1 MVGSCVLENV
11 VIYFIHHMCKETPFS
26 AIFHYDDSHLLFV
39 VFTDKKKFWVY
50 FWVFPDFDVF
60 LDTLYKDRELGV
72 LYVWVCLLWKE
83 RFYHVDDVWKCQSKF
98 AILLLIFH
106 LSFITF
112 SVRVWK
118 QDDTRMEDIIKYC
131 NTLGNLMIVYGGV
144 KIGNS
149 PCRPFY
155 TYRVIW
161 TRLFA
166 YKCDCRKIK

>member
-1 MVGSCVLENV
+1 MWLYTSYIICVKKPHFQLYSIMMTLICCSLSSPIKRNFEY
-11 VIYFIHHMCKETPFS
+11 IFGYFLILMF
-26 AIFHYDDSHLLFV
+26 
-39 VFTDKKKFWVY
+39 
-50 FWVFPDFDVF
+50 F
-60 LDTLYKDRELGV
+60 LDTLYKYRELGV

>member
-1 MVGSCVLENV
+1 MMTLICCSLSSP
-11 VIYFIHHMCKETPFS
+11 I
-26 AIFHYDDSHLLFV
+26 
-39 VFTDKKKFWVY
+39 KKSFWAY
-50 FWVFPDFDVF
+50 SWVFPDFDVF

-112 SVRVWK
+112 LVRVWK

-155 TYRVIW
+155 TYWVIW